1 MRAKIFSLFVLLLL
15 APSSVF
21 AARLYNPLGEGV
33 TDIRTVI
40 ARIINAILSV
50 TGSIALLMFIYGGF
64 LFLISGGGENVKKG
78 KEVMKWAVIGLAV
91 IIGAYMLVSTVV
103 TALESGTV
111 T

>member
-1 MRAKIFSLFVLLLL
+1 MKKKSFLLL
-15 APSSVF
+15 ASILSFLPSISH
-21 AARLYNPLGEGV
+21 AALSNPLGTTSV
-33 TDIRTVI
+33 QTVV
-40 ARIINAILSV
+40 ARIINAILGV